1 MEKFNQR
8 LLKACNDNVDCP
20 PPARGQQTW
29 LAKKLGFS
37 AQAVSKWFSGKA
49 TPSFEVCEKIA
60 ALLGVDASW
69 LIVGDSL
76 EEKKAKVK
84 KVSRRSSAVYACY
97 ARASYLGWP
106 FAPELEREG
115 VDMVIFLDEEARDV
129 HCCDLEVANGAINNE
144 HVQMFDSNNM
154 VYRGV
159 CPPSSVQKG
168 WTVGVAFGASEHS
181 LTYRYIAF
189 PTEQVQQYSID
200 QMHQRYFY
208 VEIVDGQ
215 HFLLPP
221 KALAL
226 SAVSE
231 PELERNTSGVI
242 GVKDGT

>member
-1 MEKFNQR
+1 MEKFNHR

-29 LAKKLGFS
+29 LAKQLGFS

-76 EEKKAKVK
+76 EEKKAKVQ
-84 KVSRRSSAVYACY
+84 KVSRKSSAVYACY

-106 FAPELEREG
+106 FAAEHDREG
-115 VDMVIFLDEEARDV
+115 VDMVVFIDDEARDV
-129 HCCDLEVANGAINNE
+129 HCCELEVANAAVGLE
-144 HVQMFDSNNM
+144 HVRVTDQANM

-159 CPPSSVQKG
+159 CPPESVQKG
-168 WTVGVAFGASEHS
+168 WTVGVVFGASKH
-181 LTYRYIAF
+181 TIAYRYVAF
-189 PTEQVQQYSID
+189 PTEQVQRYSIR
-200 QMHQRYFY
+200 QLHHRYFY
-208 VEIVDGQ
+208 IEIVEGE

-221 KALAL
+221 ASMGGEAMQEPALETKAK
-226 SAVSE
+226 
-231 PELERNTSGVI
+231 GVTI
-242 GVKDGT
+242 RG